1 VSIPGGGER
10 VRHGIGRFVRWP
22 RRGSEWA
29 TSLSR
34 DVVAGV
40 SVAFVLVPQS
50 LAYAQLAGLPAEHGL
65 YSAAFAPIAA
75 AVIASSPY
83 LQTGPTAITSLLVLG
98 AVSAHAPAGTA
109 EFAQLAAVLAVLV
122 GGWRL
127 LLGFVR
133 GGPLAY
139 LLSQPVLLGF
149 TTATGLL
156 IICAQ
161 LPAVLGT
168 SAADGNP
175 LLGALAV
182 ITDPASWHWGAVLF
196 ALAAVAVMLLGRRIS
211 PLFPA
216 VLLITIIAIVVS
228 AIAGYS
234 GPTVGRLPAG
244 LPEFTLLLPWD
255 KVPAL
260 LVPSLIIALV
270 GFAEPSAI
278 ARRYAAADRHNWDP
292 NREMIS
298 QGLANVAA
306 GLGGGYA
313 VGGSFSR
320 TALNRLAGAR
330 TRLSGAVSGVAALA
344 FLPLTGL
351 FESLPTAVLGAIVI
365 VAVAPLVHPRSMW
378 NLWTFTRPQAVV
390 GLLTFVLT
398 LALAPRV
405 ERAVLLGIGLAI
417 AVHLWRELHIT
428 VPHWTEGDTL
438 HLRPRG
444 VLYFASAPALEET
457 FTRLLAEHVDARALV
472 VHCEGLG
479 RVDLTGALA
488 LKAVLDDAAAAGIET
503 ELREV
508 PPQAQAV
515 ISRVL
520 QPPPGPGRLRR
531 SS

>member
-1 VSIPGGGER
+1 
-10 VRHGIGRFVRWP
+10 
-22 RRGSEWA
+22 
-29 TSLSR
+29 
-34 DVVAGV
+34 
-40 SVAFVLVPQS
+40 
-50 LAYAQLAGLPAEHGL
+50 
-65 YSAAFAPIAA
+65 
-75 AVIASSPY
+75 
-83 LQTGPTAITSLLVLG
+83 
-98 AVSAHAPAGTA
+98 
-109 EFAQLAAVLAVLV
+109 
-122 GGWRL
+122 
-127 LLGFVR
+127 
-133 GGPLAY
+133 
-139 LLSQPVLLGF
+139 
-149 TTATGLL
+149 
-156 IICAQ
+156 
-161 LPAVLGT
+161 
-168 SAADGNP
+168 
-175 LLGALAV
+175 
-182 ITDPASWHWGAVLF
+182 
-196 ALAAVAVMLLGRRIS
+196 MLLGRRIS

-228 AIAGYS
+228 AIAGFS